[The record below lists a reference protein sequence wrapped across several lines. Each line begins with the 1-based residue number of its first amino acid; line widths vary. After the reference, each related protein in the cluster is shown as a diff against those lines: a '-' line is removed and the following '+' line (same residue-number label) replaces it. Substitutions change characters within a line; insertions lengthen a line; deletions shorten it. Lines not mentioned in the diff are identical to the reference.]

1 MSARNA
7 SGAELRIKAAGF
19 PARKTL
25 EDFDWDAQPAARQQL
40 AALASGG
47 FLLEGRNVV
56 LLGPPGRPG
65 WLAAVDPA
73 ADDVMTWAA
82 VERAEPT
89 VPPGEGELVWG
100 PAAGSRSPLYP
111 LRVSGD
117 ELVGLDGRPV
127 RPRPGRG

>member
-1 MSARNA
+1 MDGTLVAHAVRLTRTA
-7 SGAELRIKAAGF
+7 VGAGEDV
-19 PARKTL
+19 PARADVVRRL
-25 EDFDWDAQPAARQQL
+25 DRPQEYVL
-40 AALASGG
+40 
-47 FLLEGRNVV
+47 V